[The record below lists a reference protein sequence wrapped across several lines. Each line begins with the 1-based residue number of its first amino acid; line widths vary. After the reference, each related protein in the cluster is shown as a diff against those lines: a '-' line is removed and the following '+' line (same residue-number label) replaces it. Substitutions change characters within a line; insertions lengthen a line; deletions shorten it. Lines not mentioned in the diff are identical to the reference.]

1 MLLLII
7 AIYTSTPINLEE
19 SSQSSGQLM
28 HTVLEV
34 VVKSPV
40 QSSSFAVESLVRT
53 FDLESADPFVD
64 EVIGTEVLGDGA
76 LFEIFGKL
84 SIGEALLQQGDL
96 VMLEPLCHLVVCHVP
111 VLVSSSLWY
120 FLQVLRQ

>member
-7 AIYTSTPINLEE
+7 AIYTSPPINLEE

-34 VVKSPV
+34 VNKSPA

-96 VMLEPLCHLVVCHVP
+96 VRLVPLCHLVVCHVP

>member
-1 MLLLII
+1 
-7 AIYTSTPINLEE
+7 
-19 SSQSSGQLM
+19 M

-96 VMLEPLCHLVVCHVP
+96 VRLEPLCHLVVCHVP